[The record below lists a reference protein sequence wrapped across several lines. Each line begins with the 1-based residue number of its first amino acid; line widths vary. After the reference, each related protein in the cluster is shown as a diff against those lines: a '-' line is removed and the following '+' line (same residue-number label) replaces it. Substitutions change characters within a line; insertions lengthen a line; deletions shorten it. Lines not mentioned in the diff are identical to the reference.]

1 MSTNSAHNK
10 LVFFLILL
18 ISLTGKELYAQNRGL
33 DTLKKPIADTI
44 PLNDEQESIEE
55 QIKYTAQDSAVAMP
69 ETGKAFLYGKSKIE
83 YGTMNLEA
91 EFIEIDYNKNVVTA
105 YGKKDSTGKNVGTP
119 VFKEGDETMEAD
131 KIMYNLKTK
140 KGKIFNALTKQG
152 DLLVIGNEIKKDSTN
167 IIYMKDM
174 KCIPCQEADSR
185 TSFKATKAK
194 IIPNDKIVTGP
205 MYLEI
210 GGIPTPLGLPFGFF
224 PNTKKQ
230 HNGILMPTFNN
241 SATQGLNLRQG
252 GFYWGINDMTDMI
265 IRGDIYANGSWAL
278 NTTNNYRVLY
288 KSTGSTYLSYSQFN
302 IGDKDIPT
310 SFSKKNAFEA
320 RWTHTQDN
328 RNNPTTR
335 FSANVNFIK
344 NQNINRLRADNSEQ
358 FLQNTFQS
366 NIIFSKTFKLSSLS
380 INASHSQNSQTGQM
394 TLTLPQLTYN
404 INRFNPFKRKDAVK
418 ENVFDKI
425 GVNYLLQ
432 ISNSLSGKDSTIF
445 KGSIADS
452 MRYGVLQSLPIS
464 TNFNLLKFITVSPGL
479 NLSSFSYLKGIE
491 KSYYLDTTLVKTSEG
506 ATKKVYVPRQKTTTT
521 DGFITGYDA
530 SFTTAFTT
538 KVFFDYMFNKGKI
551 SQIRHLLIPTLG
563 YTYRPDYSESKY
575 GFYKPIQ
582 IDSAGTIGQYSKF
595 ERGVFGGPSRGKEN
609 SLSINLNNNLET
621 KIKQRTDTGV
631 NYKKIVL
638 LQNVSLSTKYNFA
651 ADSIKMS
658 DLILTGRTVLF
669 KNININV
676 SSGFNP
682 YVYNQQTK
690 KVVNKYLI
698 NEGRGAARFTNA
710 SISVNTTLGSD
721 MVEAAK
727 KLRNPPSI
735 NNGAEKS
742 AEQDKNNGQ
751 GQPWNMG
758 VNYNLILTNTDAKK
772 IQPSHQLGLTMDFKP
787 TKFWKLG
794 VRSGYDFTNQKLSY
808 TNITLYRDLKCW
820 EAEIN
825 WVPFGINKSYRLTIN
840 LKTALLNEFKIP
852 RQSLPIDNF

>member
-1 MSTNSAHNK
+1 
-10 LVFFLILL
+10 LLLL
-18 ISLTGKELYAQNRGL
+18 ISLTGKELYAQNRDL
-33 DTLKKPIADTI
+33 DTLKKPITDTI

-69 ETGKAFLYGKSKIE
+69 EMGKAFLYGKSKIE
-83 YGTMNLEA
+83 YGSMNLEA

-105 YGKKDSTGKNVGTP
+105 YGKKDSTGKNVCTP

-167 IIYMKDM
+167 IIYMKNM
-174 KCIPCQEADSR
+174 KCIPCQEADAR
-185 TSFKATKAK
+185 TAFKATKAK

-230 HNGILMPTFNN
+230 HNGILLPTFGN
-241 SATQGLNLRQG
+241 STTQGLNLRQG
-252 GFYWGINDMTDMI
+252 GYYWGINDMTEMI

-278 NTTNNYRVLY
+278 NTTNNYKVLY

-302 IGDKDIPT
+302 IGDKDIP
-310 SFSKKNAFEA
+310 SSYSKRKAFEV

-344 NQNINRLRADNSEQ
+344 NQNVNRLRSDNSQQ
-358 FLQNTFQS
+358 FLQSTFQS

-394 TLTLPQLTYN
+394 TLTFPQLTYN

-425 GVNYLLQ
+425 GVSYLLQ

-452 MRYGVLQSLPIS
+452 MKYGVLQSIPIS
-464 TNFNLLKFITVSPGL
+464 TNFNLFKFITVSPGL
-479 NLSSFSYLKGIE
+479 NLTSYSYLKGIE
-491 KSYYLDTTLVKTSEG
+491 KSYYLDTTIVKTKEG
-506 ATKKVYVPRQKTTTT
+506 ASKKVYVPRQKTAIT
-521 DGFITGYDA
+521 DEFITGYDA
-530 SFTTAFTT
+530 NFTTAFTT
-538 KVFFDYMFNKGKI
+538 KVFFDYLFNKGKI
-551 SQIRHLLIPTLG
+551 NQIRHLLIPTLG
-563 YTYRPDYSESKY
+563 YTYRPDYGASKF

-582 IDSAGTIGQYSKF
+582 TDSAGTIGSYSIF
-595 ERGVFGGPSRGKEN
+595 ERGVFGGPTKGKEN
-609 SLSINLNNNLET
+609 SLSINLNNNLEA
-621 KIKQRTDTGV
+621 KLKQRTDTGV
-631 NYKKIVL
+631 NYKKVVL

-651 ADSIKMS
+651 ADSLKMS
-658 DLILTGRTVLF
+658 NLILTGRTVVF
-669 KNININV
+669 KNININM

-682 YVYNQQTK
+682 YVYSQQTK
-690 KVVNKYLI
+690 TVVNRYLI
-698 NEGRGAARFTNA
+698 NEGKGAARFTNA
-710 SISVNTTLGSD
+710 TISVNTALSSN

-727 KLRNPPSI
+727 KLRQPPSV
-735 NNGAEKS
+735 NNGAEKG
-742 AEQDKNNGQ
+742 AEQDLNNSPGQ
-751 GQPWNMG
+751 AWNIG
-758 VNYNLILTNTDAKK
+758 INYNLILTNTDARKT
-772 IQPSHQLGLTMDFKP
+772 QPSHQLGLTADFMP
-787 TKFWKLG
+787 TKFWKVG
-794 VRSGYDFTNQKLSY
+794 VTSGYDFTNQKLSY
-808 TNITLYRDLKCW
+808 TNISLHRDLKCW
-820 EAEIN
+820 EADIN
-825 WVPFGINKSYRLTIN
+825 WIPFGVNKSYRLTIN

-852 RQSLPIDNF
+852 RQSLPVDNF